1 MSYAWV
7 YLYRS
12 YIVIDP
18 STCGACYLESFA
30 SQNSLHQVEILLVLP
45 NILKASFC
53 HECPPYLP
61 ICGIYLPFQVNL
73 HVPNSKPSNNNLF
86 CMPESLMQRL
96 GAVSIF
102 HARWV
107 ILKMSGLRSSFMRK
121 MAGNRDAQS
130 HDQKIKI
137 KSKNNCK
144 QNSPRIDVSWRHAL
158 FRASHGLMIV
168 GGGGVKI
175 FTSLFGNRL

>member
-18 STCGACYLESFA
+18 PTCGDCYLESFA
-30 SQNSLHQVEILLVLP
+30 SL
-45 NILKASFC
+45 NICTKRNTDCASKFLEPSFF

-86 CMPESLMQRL
+86 CMLESLMQRL
-96 GAVSIF
+96 GVVSIF

-107 ILKMSGLRSSFMRK
+107 ILMMSGLRSSFTRK
-121 MAGNRDAQS
+121 MAGNWDAQS

-137 KSKNNCK
+137 KSKIIANK
-144 QNSPRIDVSWRHAL
+144 TPSRL
-158 FRASHGLMIV
+158 LLV
-168 GGGGVKI
+168 GG
-175 FTSLFGNRL
+175 TRCFGQAMD